1 MLGLLGGP
9 LNRAA
14 FGRDVKDTNADQA
27 RETNTGHFVI
37 ALDVAR
43 FLPLAAFTAEIDR
56 HVHDLASSKRLPG
69 VDEIRIPGT
78 GPAGA
83 PRRPGAEWRAVVGNA
98 AEATRRRRQV
108 ARDRAADGTRLTMTE
123 AETKPSPQGS
133 PFWRFSLQF
142 YRQPGVA
149 EACIALQE
157 ESGVDVN
164 LLMFLLWHAVQRR
177 KFSPSEVDW
186 IESKICA
193 WRESAVIPLRT
204 VRRALKAPPLLVPA
218 VTAEAF
224 RTSVKAVE
232 LEAER
237 LQQEAM
243 YALEPHVP
251 PGEEAPSS
259 ADAARANIAAYET
272 MLEVQFPKSAVDSV
286 LTAFAAL
293 KPKGN

>member
-1 MLGLLGGP
+1 
-9 LNRAA
+9 
-14 FGRDVKDTNADQA
+14 
-27 RETNTGHFVI
+27 
-37 ALDVAR
+37 
-43 FLPLAAFTAEIDR
+43 
-56 HVHDLASSKRLPG
+56 
-69 VDEIRIPGT
+69 
-78 GPAGA
+78 
-83 PRRPGAEWRAVVGNA
+83 
-98 AEATRRRRQV
+98 
-108 ARDRAADGTRLTMTE
+108 MTE
-123 AETKPSPQGS
+123 TETKPSPQGS

-164 LLMFLLWHAVQRR
+164 LLMFLLWHAAQLRQ
-177 KFSPSEVDW
+177 FSPSEVDW

-193 WRESAVIPLRT
+193 WRESAVVPLRA
-204 VRRALKAPPLLVPA
+204 VRRALKVSTLLVPA

-224 RTSVKAVE
+224 RTKVKAIE

-243 YALEPHVP
+243 YVLEPHVP

-259 ADAARANIAAYET
+259 TDAARANIAAYET
-272 MLEVQFPKSAVDSV
+272 MLEMQFPKSAVDSV